1 MARRLPVGEQSA
13 ALILAAALAEVS
25 VSDTAWTLTTSS
37 HHIIRCKPM
46 IKHSKRTDLNA
57 RRTGMAN
64 EKFLFDIGESFLLK

>member
-25 VSDTAWTLTTSS
+25 S
-37 HHIIRCKPM
+37 HHIIRGKPM